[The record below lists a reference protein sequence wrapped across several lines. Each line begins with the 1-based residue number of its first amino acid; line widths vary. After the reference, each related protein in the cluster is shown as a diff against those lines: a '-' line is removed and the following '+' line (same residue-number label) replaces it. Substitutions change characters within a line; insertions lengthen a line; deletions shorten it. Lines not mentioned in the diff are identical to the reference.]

1 MIKFS
6 QILMNIQNVL
16 MHIDDILI
24 YGEKKHDKTLMLVL
38 ERLSQEG
45 ITINKEKSEFGVSEI
60 THLDNVILEES
71 ILIAPKR
78 AEDILKLPRNRF

>member
-1 MIKFS
+1 
-6 QILMNIQNVL
+6 
-16 MHIDDILI
+16 
-24 YGEKKHDKTLMLVL
+24 MLVL

-60 THLDNVILEES
+60 THLDNVIMEES